1 MGNNDRCSLPLKY
14 ALESQESLE
23 TGKIMKS
30 SKRALRRHQKARV
43 KAKARRI
50 YPHDR
55 AAKSA
60 DYLAV
65 CSCWMCGNPRKWYG
79 EPTMQERKA
88 SLDEGV
94 M

>member
-1 MGNNDRCSLPLKY
+1 
-14 ALESQESLE
+14 
-23 TGKIMKS
+23 MKN

-55 AAKSA
+55 TAKSA

-65 CSCWMCGNPRKWYG
+65 CSCWMCGNPRKWSG
-79 EPTMQERKA
+79 EPTLQERKA
-88 SLDEGV
+88 WLDEAG

>member
-1 MGNNDRCSLPLKY
+1 
-14 ALESQESLE
+14 
-23 TGKIMKS
+23 MKS
-30 SKRALRRHQKARV
+30 SKRALRRHQKARA
-43 KAKARRI
+43 KAKARRV

-55 AAKSA
+55 QAKSA
-60 DYLAV
+60 DHLAV

-88 SLDEGV
+88 SIDEGA

>member
-1 MGNNDRCSLPLKY
+1 
-14 ALESQESLE
+14 
-23 TGKIMKS
+23 MKS
-30 SKRALRRHQKARV
+30 SKRALRRNQKAKV

-55 AAKSA
+55 AAKAA

-79 EPTMQERKA
+79 EPTLQERKA
-88 SLDEGV
+88 WLDEAG